1 MIKRKIF
8 EVIQPDC
15 KGLFLSRIVDWI
27 LTVLILAS
35 VVVVFAV
42 TFDLPC
48 EVITALESFESI
60 ASIIFTVEYLLRI
73 WTADF
78 LHVNMSPWKARTLYV
93 LSTMALID
101 LVAILPF
108 WLPMFLPGS
117 LLGMRA
123 LRLVRLLR
131 IFKLNRYFDAM
142 ATIGAVIRDKRREL
156 IGSLFFVLLLML
168 VASLLMYSVEHDAQP
183 QVFRNAFSG
192 LWWAVATL
200 TTVGYGDI
208 YPVTVVGRVL
218 GAVIAFSGI
227 AALAIPTGIITAGLT
242 ARIDRCPSDGH
253 EHDREVEDMLQ
264 ILKKQNE
271 LISVVVGKLGTA
283 KDDAQGRGG
292 AFESEAEKSGGRVQM
307 LAILVLLV
315 GLFPQVAH
323 SGFVK
328 GHFRKNGTYVRGYYR
343 SSKGA
348 GHSSPSI
355 GYVGTGGNSV
365 SVSPDKVTIERP
377 NERIKRLFGFDV
389 GDVLVDRS
397 KLQALKDGSF
407 KKKMKLKLKN
417 PFDVWSEVWA
427 YYTKD
432 DYLLCKMKMVRV
444 VHNPDEEKMQQRM
457 NEIVR
462 VIQQKFSGI
471 LTLEKNDTM
480 YVARFSKDVQQ
491 QMSVGIEKGRDVDGK
506 LTASFV
512 FSFEDNFY
520 SGDRSP
526 Q

>member
-15 KGLFLSRIVDWI
+15 KGSILSRIVDWI

-48 EVITALESFESI
+48 EVITTLESFESI

-242 ARIDRCPSDGH
+242 ARIDHCSSDDRGF
-253 EHDREVEDMLQ
+253 DREVRDQLQ

-271 LISVVVGKLGTA
+271 LLSIVVGKLKIV
-283 KDDAQGRGG
+283 KDDAQTQRGIR
-292 AFESEAEKSGGRVQM
+292 ECETDSVSGRVKM
-307 LAILVLLV
+307 FAVLVLLF
-315 GLFPQVAH
+315 GLFPQTAY

-343 SSKGA
+343 SSKGSSSVGHGSSA
-348 GHSSPSI
+348 GIGISLSPKE
-355 GYVGTGGNSV
+355 T
-365 SVSPDKVTIERP
+365 DDRP
-377 NERIKRLFGFDV
+377 EERIKSLFGFDI
-389 GDVLVDRS
+389 GDMLIDRS
-397 KLQALKDGSF
+397 DLQTLKDGSF
-407 KKKMKLKLKN
+407 KKKMKLKLKP
-417 PFDVWSEVWA
+417 PFDVWSEVLT

-432 DYLLCKMKMVRV
+432 DYLLYKMKMLRV
-444 VHNPDEEKMQQRM
+444 VQNPDEEKMQRRM
-457 NEIVR
+457 DEIVKA
-462 VIQQKFSGI
+462 IQQKFHGI
-471 LTLEKNDTM
+471 LTIEKCGLK
-480 YVARFSKDVQQ
+480 YVARFSRDIQQ
-491 QMSVGIEKGRDVDGK
+491 QMSVGIEKDRDANGK
-506 LTASFV
+506 PTASFV
-512 FSFEDNFY
+512 FAFEDNYY
-520 SGDRSP
+520 SGDQSSL
-526 Q
+526 